1 MDHDLPTLHLA
12 AALVIACAVAEGIT
26 RFFLTTAQRVQGHP
40 LPLPADLA
48 ALGKF
53 FELLDEWD
61 REYRAPMR
69 AESAE
74 TGQPQGGAGELGQ
87 TRE

>member
-12 AALVIACAVAEGIT
+12 AALVTAWAVAEGIT
-26 RFFLTTAQRVQGHP
+26 EFFFNTPQRAQGHL
-40 LPLPADLA
+40 LPPAHLA
-48 ALGKF
+48 ALQEF

-61 REYRAPMR
+61 RKCRASMR
-69 AESAE
+69 AESPE
-74 TGQPQGGAGELGQ
+74 TGQPQGDAGELGQ